1 MEKKGFTE
9 KMRFDF
15 DTTKSC
21 EIKIKTG
28 IWCRATP
35 NEFRSWKGERR
46 IVRWIK
52 NEEIIEPYD
61 GPVYYM
67 GSNKLDK
74 SKSKVGYAFLHE
86 IDPRAQYSKQRETE
100 HFTIKK

>member
-46 IVRWIK
+46 IVRWVK
-52 NEEIIEPYD
+52 
-61 GPVYYM
+61 
-67 GSNKLDK
+67 K
-74 SKSKVGYAFLHE
+74 S
-86 IDPRAQYSKQRETE
+86 
-100 HFTIKK
+100 